1 MANLQSHH
9 DMELNH
15 SDLTDT
21 QQSASLLPQGD
32 NQQQQESGDYTVSIS
47 DVSQIEIS
55 GFTNDDTSGTDYI
68 SAITDPFNSIF
79 YHIIP
84 SKNSSNIMFYT
95 KPLFNS
101 ILSVLAKE
109 FRMPG
114 ENS

>member
-84 SKNSSNIMFYT
+84 S
-95 KPLFNS
+95 
-101 ILSVLAKE
+101 
-109 FRMPG
+109 
-114 ENS
+114 